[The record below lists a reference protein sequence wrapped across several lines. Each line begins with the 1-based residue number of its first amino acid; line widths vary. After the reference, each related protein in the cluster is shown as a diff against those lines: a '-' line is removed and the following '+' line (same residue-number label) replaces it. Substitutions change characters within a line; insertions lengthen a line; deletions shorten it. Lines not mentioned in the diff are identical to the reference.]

1 MIGVLLIIIY
11 MLFVIPKQLQKK
23 FNYQKWQMKN
33 MKEYLMKIE
42 LLKNKNQKS
51 RNYYNQ
57 KL

>member
-1 MIGVLLIIIY
+1 MIGALLIIIY